1 MSKANLGAASAAL
14 VAGFLVGCSG
24 SGFTPA
30 GALSLSPTLGQS
42 GGSADGNPTNGGSG
56 TGSNPG
62 GGAGSDGSAGGSLG
76 LCSVLP
82 LQGVSW
88 SAQLSV
94 RERTL
99 LALGLNI
106 SGSFEGESGW
116 ANLTNNFDGM
126 GLSLGLLNQNFGTG
140 SLQPLLLRFQKRQP
154 TALQTLVSSAH
165 LASLSAMLGRFEQS
179 SGVIIANSPDESLD
193 PISPLDEG
201 QFDSGWEVR
210 TESTT
215 SDGVAWAKANLYT
228 DGGVTFQPLWKRELN
243 AIAVNPHYVSIQIE
257 AAQVLH
263 VKSLSYMK
271 TLGLKETRSY
281 LMMFDINVQN
291 GGLYQADLDDYKI
304 FFAHQP
310 GASET
315 TRLQKILELRL
326 RHVRSQYVADVR
338 SRKQSL
344 INGTGP
350 VHGAHRNYKQEYCF
364 NDRQSAI

>member
-1 MSKANLGAASAAL
+1 
-14 VAGFLVGCSG
+14 
-24 SGFTPA
+24 
-30 GALSLSPTLGQS
+30 
-42 GGSADGNPTNGGSG
+42 
-56 TGSNPG
+56 
-62 GGAGSDGSAGGSLG
+62 
-76 LCSVLP
+76 
-82 LQGVSW
+82 
-88 SAQLSV
+88 
-94 RERTL
+94 
-99 LALGLNI
+99 
-106 SGSFEGESGW
+106 
-116 ANLTNNFDGM
+116 
-126 GLSLGLLNQNFGTG
+126 
-140 SLQPLLLRFQKRQP
+140 
-154 TALQTLVSSAH
+154 
-165 LASLSAMLGRFEQS
+165 MLGRFEQS

-193 PISPLDEG
+193 PVSPLDEG

-243 AIAVNPHYVSIQIE
+243 AIAVNPNYVSIQIE

-263 VKSLSYMK
+263 VKSLSYMR

-304 FFAHQP
+304 FLAGQA

-344 INGTGP
+344 INGIGT